1 MCFLIK
7 KHLTHKILPI
17 LALFLLVLNL
27 FFVSEVHA
35 DGGYEVVE
43 FDENIVN
50 TIKSLPEYSQYDY
63 FLCKYFE
70 GDAMQNVDCYFFN
83 NSDVWFCLGDLH
95 GSKILCASEYFDYRH
110 VGFSIQNMNLLGAN
124 NYHNNIF
131 TYIKPFSDGKY
142 RVFSNVD
149 IFTDISKNAYFYKTS
164 NTFSYPYIL
173 QSVGDIETFLGNG
186 IDIFPG
192 SLSSDSTINFSVQHL
207 VNNSS
212 YENVFSCSLNA
223 DSSYYVPM
231 YSLETNDLVGFFYGI
246 FYSDMGN
253 FVVGDTYRFV
263 LTYAKSNGI
272 VGTDIREVVI
282 KGESTDIGKGTD
294 EIKQTLNEGFG
305 ELKVEFQQN
314 TDKIIESNNKTQE
327 ALKEN
332 NETNKNIFQKIGD
345 IFNIL
350 NPFSEN
356 FFAYK
361 LIELLLNALKS
372 LFIPSDNFFNNWLA
386 DLNEYFRQ

>member
-7 KHLTHKILPI
+7 KHLTHKILPL
-17 LALFLLVLNL
+17 LALFLLIFNL
-27 FFVSEVHA
+27 FVVSEVHA
-35 DGGYEVVE
+35 SSSDVGE
-43 FDENIVN
+43 FEQNIVDYV
-50 TIKSLPEYSQYDY
+50 KSLPQYSQYDY
-63 FLCKYFE
+63 HIVKYFE
-70 GDAMQNVDCYFFN
+70 GDGMQNVDCIFFN
-83 NSDVWFCLGDLH
+83 DVDVKFYFLNNAGNWVLQS
-95 GSKILCASEYFDYRH
+95 SKSLSYYQHSFNINNFN
-110 VGFSIQNMNLLGAN
+110 VLLSKVLNGVVSS
-124 NYHNNIF
+124 NIRQ
-131 TYIKPFSDGKY
+131 KNGKY
-142 RVFSNVD
+142 PIFSNTNIYYD
-149 IFTDISKNAYFYKTS
+149 GS
-164 NTFSYPYIL
+164 NNLWYDPVETFSYPYIS
-173 QSVGDIETFLGNG
+173 QDVGNIETFIGSG

-192 SLSSDSTINFSVQHL
+192 SYQSDSTLNFSVQHL
-207 VNNSS
+207 VGSNA
-212 YENVFSCSLNA
+212 YESTFSCDLNA
-223 DSSYYVPM
+223 DSSYYLPM
-231 YSLETNDLVGFFYGI
+231 YSLDNNEYVGYRYGI

-272 VGTDIREVVI
+272 VGIDVREVVI
-282 KGESTDIGKGTD
+282 KGKSTDIGKGTD

-345 IFNIL
+345 ILNIL

-361 LIELLLNALKS
+361 LIELLLDALKS

-386 DLNEYFRQ
+386 DLNEYFRR